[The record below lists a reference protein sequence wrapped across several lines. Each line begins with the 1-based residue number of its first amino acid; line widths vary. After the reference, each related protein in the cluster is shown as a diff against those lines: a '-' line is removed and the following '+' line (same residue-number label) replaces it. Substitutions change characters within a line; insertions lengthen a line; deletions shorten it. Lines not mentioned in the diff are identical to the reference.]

1 MNAPD
6 AAEAQAIADSVAIA
20 RQRHEQVAHS
30 AETVSHHLRGTSL
43 NRALDAI
50 GDWWTQRILRE
61 SFLGV
66 RNFDEFQ
73 SHLAI
78 PRQTLSQR
86 LKDLVAHGIFDVSR
100 GGYRLSPSG
109 LALYPWALMVWL
121 WGRKWGGSAGSR
133 HPPALVHLDC
143 GHAMAPVFACCACN
157 AEVTLRDIDYEAMP
171 SPRRRAAVPMA
182 RAKRW
187 TGSKAVMDAD
197 EAGQNIAFIT
207 ADRWTHLILSA
218 VFLGCRSFDRMERE
232 IGISTNILA
241 QRLALLVESGF
252 LEKKRAPA
260 DARRYVYSLTPRSRD
275 VFPLTISLVQWA
287 DEWMPVTSPPPI
299 VRYHRA
305 CGARLHARVI
315 CSHCNGELMP
325 RAVSFQQN
333 EHTPNAPSAHVPQEG
348 VARGVARPVPR

>member
-1 MNAPD
+1 MHNADPARASHRAFTSIMNAPD
-6 AAEAQAIADSVAIA
+6 AAQVQALEKPIDSA
-20 RQRHEQVAHS
+20 RRHHEQLASS
-30 AETVSHHLRGTSL
+30 APTVSHYLRGTSL

-73 SHLAI
+73 SNLDI

-86 LKDLVAHGIFDVSR
+86 LKELVANDILDASR
-100 GGYRLSPSG
+100 GGYRLTPRG
-109 LALYPWALMVWL
+109 LALYPWALMIWSWSL
-121 WGRKWGGSAGSR
+121 RWGGNAGPR
-133 HPPALVHLDC
+133 HPPALRHHDC
-143 GHAMAPVFACCACN
+143 GHTMTPVFACGACH
-157 AEVTLRDIDYEAMP
+157 AKVTLRDVDYDATLA
-171 SPRRRAAVPMA
+171 PRQLADAPLV

-187 TGSKAVMDAD
+187 TGSKAVMGPL

-252 LEKKRAPA
+252 LEKKRSAT
-260 DARRYVYSLTPRSRD
+260 DARRYVYSLNTRSRD

-287 DEWMPVTSPPPI
+287 DEWLPAACAPPL
-299 VRYHRA
+299 VRYHRR
-305 CGARLHARVI
+305 CGARLHTQVI
-315 CSHCNGELMP
+315 CSHCRGELLP
-325 RAVSFQQN
+325 RAVSFQ
-333 EHTPNAPSAHVPQEG
+333 PLASPGDVAP
-348 VARGVARPVPR
+348 